1 MYSVYVRVY
10 ACARELGWKSKE
22 GSGGESVARQLA
34 CLGPPPICARA
45 GVLNLS
51 GRRAPDNVS
60 MHGITRRRS
69 SLSFLALYIP
79 PVGIV
84 GKPPPPAA
92 ASMPI
97 TFPCT
102 CARARI
108 LLQPTPWVIY
118 SALAAF
124 LLGSL
129 FSPSF
134 IPPDL
139 TSFNSACIIL

>member
-69 SLSFLALYIP
+69 SLSFLALYS
-79 PVGIV
+79 
-84 GKPPPPAA
+84 ARRDCRE
-92 ASMPI
+92 ASSSGRSLYAYNVSVHV
-97 TFPCT
+97 
-102 CARARI
+102 CARAH
-108 LLQPTPWVIY
+108 
-118 SALAAF
+118 SAAAYAVGN
-124 LLGSL
+124 L
-129 FSPSF
+129 
-134 IPPDL
+134 
-139 TSFNSACIIL
+139 